1 MRQQPTFRQSDVTRA
16 LKGVRAAG
24 FGVERVEIAKDGK
37 IVVVPGKPHAGKAD
51 VGDDHNDWDD
61 ALGTN

>member
-24 FGVERVEIAKDGK
+24 FGVERVEIGKDGK
-37 IVVVPGKPHAGKAD
+37 IVVVPGKPHADAAD
-51 VGDDHNDWDD
+51 LGDDRNDWDK
-61 ALGTN
+61 ALGKD